1 MKKYSPPRS
10 TLNVSKILGLAM
22 VLLAVRF
29 DGLDISLEKSASSRK
44 FALNPCSVFSGT
56 SG

>member
-1 MKKYSPPRS
+1 
-10 TLNVSKILGLAM
+10 M